1 MKRVVITGLGLVTPC
16 GIGTRET
23 WSSVVAGHSGIGPIT
38 QFDASAF
45 VTQFAGEV
53 KGFDPGRWLDKMHV
67 REMDRFI
74 HLAIGAAQM
83 AVDDAGIDFG
93 RLDADRC
100 GTIVG
105 VGLGGLA
112 TIEQT
117 HDLYNRRGP
126 RKISPYFIPKLI
138 ANLAPG
144 QISMRFGLKGP
155 NICTVSACA
164 SSAHAIADAARWIM
178 LGETDVMV
186 TGGAEATIT
195 PLGVG
200 GFNALR
206 ALSHRNA
213 EPQRASRPFDKG
225 RDGFVIAE
233 GSGMLIIEELEH
245 AKRRGATIYC
255 EYAGAGATADAYHLT
270 HPAPEGAGAQKAMKK
285 ALQSARLDPARIGY
299 INAHGTSTPTGDIAE
314 TVAVKKVFGE
324 HAGKLAMS
332 STKSMTGHTLGAAG
346 GIEGA
351 LTALAIHH
359 GILPPTINL
368 DDPDPE
374 CDLDYV
380 PNVAREVKVD
390 AAMSSS
396 FGFGGTNSSL
406 VFTRYRGD

>member
-1 MKRVVITGLGLVTPC
+1 LKRVVITGLGLVTPC

-23 WSSVVAGHSGIGPIT
+23 WESVIRGQSGIGPIT

-45 VTQFAGEV
+45 ATRFAGEV
-53 KGFDPGRWLDKMHV
+53 KNFDPTIWIEKMRV

-74 HLAIGAAQM
+74 QLSLAAAQI
-83 AVDDAGIDFG
+83 AVDDSGLDFA
-93 RLDADRC
+93 REEPDRS

-105 VGLGGLA
+105 VGLGGLS

-117 HDLYNRRGP
+117 HDLYNQKGP

-155 NICTVSACA
+155 NICTVSAC
-164 SSAHAIADAARWIM
+164 SSSGHAIADAARWIM
-178 LGETDVMV
+178 LGETDMMV

-206 ALSHRNA
+206 ALSQRND

-233 GSGMLIIEELEH
+233 GAGIMILEELEH
-245 AKRRGATIYC
+245 AKKRGARIYA
-255 EYAGAGATADAYHLT
+255 ELAGAGATSDAYHMT
-270 HPAPEGAGAQKAMKK
+270 HPAPEGAGAQDAMRK
-285 ALQSARLDPARIGY
+285 ALANARVDRERIGY

-314 TVAVKKVFGE
+314 TTAVKKVFGD
-324 HAGKLAMS
+324 HVKKLAMS
-332 STKSMTGHTLGAAG
+332 STKSLTGHTLGAAG
-346 GIEGA
+346 GIEAA

-359 GILPPTINL
+359 GILPPTINQ
-368 DDPDPE
+368 DEPDPE
-374 CDLDYV
+374 CDVDSV
-380 PNVAREVKVD
+380 PNVAREVQVD
-390 AAMSSS
+390 AAMSNS
-396 FGFGGTNSSL
+396 FGFGGTNSTL
-406 VFTRYRGD
+406 VLTRYRGD